1 MPALWS
7 RSVAEFLAADPAG
20 ITRMLAEQ
28 HAALHPTTTHAW
40 LRARAAQVQ
49 ILRNALA
56 GKPDVADWLVLLGYA
71 VPRLEG
77 RADAVLVLPG
87 VVMVLAFA
95 EGAQPFL
102 PVHRRRVEDHAL
114 DLQDFHR
121 GCRGQ
126 TVIPVLVGVH
136 ATPAQ
141 VPAHTGGL
149 MLAGAAAP
157 VLTTGAE
164 LGSVFVRIAARAHR
178 PSPKAP
184 APRDW
189 DTLPYRPAPG
199 LIEAARITYARHAVP
214 EIART
219 LADAP
224 SLDATSAAIAAAV
237 HNPALR
243 PTVLF
248 VTGIPGAGKT
258 LCGLRAAF
266 GPDAGGVVFLTGN
279 PTLVTVLREALA
291 RDQAT
296 RGRALAAARRR
307 MEAVIQALPRF
318 REHYAATGTEL
329 PSERI
334 AVIDEAQRCWSRDQ
348 ALRKT
353 RDRPRP
359 LTDAEPGA
367 LLDIMARRP
376 DAPVVVCLV
385 GGGQE
390 IHDGEGG
397 LAEWGAAL
405 ARRPAWRVLAAR
417 EALEAA
423 DPRQRLPALPALEL
437 CDALQLNVPFRAV
450 RSADAVAWVD
460 AVLDG
465 DAQAASA
472 LAPKGTLPFAITRS
486 LHDMRQ
492 SLRLACRGTRR
503 AGLVASSGAARLRAE
518 GLGAVLPH
526 QDTDAVARW
535 FLDRWPDIRAS
546 DALEVAATEFAIQG
560 LELDQVGLAWD
571 GDLTRNGGRWQ
582 ARAFR
587 GAAWISPRQ
596 PDRVRNRF
604 NAYRVLLT
612 RARVRTVIWVPPGSP
627 DDPTRCPARL
637 DETAEFLLACGATKL
652 DPAAEKD
659 LTCDP
664 IASSQR
670 SWL

>member
-20 ITRMLAEQ
+20 IAREIAEAHAGQHPATRQ
-28 HAALHPTTTHAW
+28 GW
-40 LRARAAQVQ
+40 LRARVAQIHVLQAA
-49 ILRNALA
+49 LTTRPEA
-56 GKPDVADWLVLLGYA
+56 ADGLVLLGYA
-71 VPRLEG
+71 IPRLEG
-77 RADAVLVLPG
+77 RADAVLVLPS
-87 VVMVLAFA
+87 VVAVLAFV
-95 EGAQPFL
+95 EGAQPFQSA
-102 PVHRRRVEDHAL
+102 HRRRVEDHAL
-114 DLQDFHR
+114 DLQDFHQ
-121 GCRGQ
+121 GCRCR
-126 TVIPVLVGVH
+126 TVVPILVGVH

-141 VPAHTGGL
+141 VPAYTGQL
-149 MLAGAAAP
+149 MLAGATEPAFTTAAG
-157 VLTTGAE
+157 LGAAV
-164 LGSVFVRIAARAHR
+164 SRIAAQTNAQPPP
-178 PSPKAP
+178 PSAP
-184 APRDW
+184 TDW
-189 DTLPYRPAPG
+189 DTLSYRPAPG
-199 LIEAARITYARHAVP
+199 LIEAARIAYARHAVP

-219 LADAP
+219 LADVP
-224 SLDATSAAIAAAV
+224 SLDTTSAAIDAAV
-237 HNPALR
+237 NDPGRR

-266 GPDAGGVVFLTGN
+266 GSGAGGAVFLTGN

-291 RDQAT
+291 RDQAA
-296 RGRALAAARRR
+296 RGRNLAAARRR

-318 REHYAATGTEL
+318 REHYAAAETEI
-329 PSERI
+329 PPERI
-334 AVIDEAQRCWSRDQ
+334 AVIDEAQRCWSRDH

-359 LTDAEPGA
+359 LTDAEPGT
-367 LLDIMARRP
+367 LLDIMARRS
-376 DAPVVVCLV
+376 DGPVVICMV

-405 ARRPAWRVLAAR
+405 AQRPIWRVLAAR
-417 EALEAA
+417 DTLAAA
-423 DPRQRLPALPALEL
+423 DHRQRLPSLAGLQV
-437 CDALQLNVPFRAV
+437 CDALQLNVPFRSV

-465 DAQAASA
+465 DAQAAGA
-472 LAPKGTLPFAITRS
+472 LAANGPLPFALTRS
-486 LHDMRQ
+486 LHDMRR
-492 SLRLACRGTRR
+492 SLRLGCKGTRR

-526 QDTDAVARW
+526 QDVEAVARW

-571 GDLTRNGGRWQ
+571 GDLTRSGGRWQ
-582 ARAFR
+582 VRAFR
-587 GAAWISPRQ
+587 GAAWTQPRQ

-612 RARVRTVIWVPPGSP
+612 RARDRTVIWVPRGSRE
-627 DDPTRCPARL
+627 DPTRCPARL
-637 DETAEFLLACGATKL
+637 DETAEFLLACGATWL
-652 DPAAEKD
+652 DPIAEKVP
-659 LTCDP
+659 TCQT
-664 IASSQR
+664 IASSQH